1 MEAKASLSQYY
12 YEQSLR
18 EKDVKIPL
26 WAYAIVVIVVVA
38 LI

>member
-26 WAYAIVVIVVVA
+26 WAYMVVVLVVVV